1 MDPALLLTSEFFFI
15 YTTFLHRHISHPR
28 RVFLKILTE
37 IIHKLIHHRLIF
49 RLLKHCDHKITP
61 AIRVADRNQDNT
73 VPRLSA
79 PGLLRPEAD
88 SKPCRDQVSHRLGT
102 IALEHRLR
110 TDPGSPAEIIADPAE
125 LPAVSET
132 DEIFFLH
139 FPQIDGLML
148 RKL

>member
-37 IIHKLIHHRLIF
+37 IIHKLIHHRLISC
-49 RLLKHCDHKITP
+49 LLKHRDHQVTP
-61 AIRVADRNQDNT
+61 AVRVTDRNQDNT

-88 SKPCRDQVSHRLGT
+88 SKPCRNQISHRLGT

-110 TDPGSPAEIIADPAE
+110 TDPRSPAEIIADPAE

-132 DEIFFLH
+132 DEIFFLY
-139 FPQIDGLML
+139 FPQIDGLMF